1 MRRGT
6 QTGFTPKG
14 QGALVTATTAGGPG
28 DSGMPAWPAQAAGR
42 PRPQPKSGE
51 RITMKTQ
58 LQKGFTLI
66 ELMIVVA
73 IIGIL
78 AAIAIPAYQDY
89 IARGES
95 GSGMASVTPLKTGVE
110 DALARGATSLT
121 LAEAGQSNATANSLG
136 TLALTYSNLDSGTNV
151 LTFTFNGQASPKT
164 LNKVIT
170 LTRTNTDG
178 SWTCTTD
185 LLAKYAPKGCTS
197 TASP

>member
-121 LAEAGQSNATANSLG
+121 LAEAGQANATANSLG

>member
-1 MRRGT
+1 
-6 QTGFTPKG
+6 
-14 QGALVTATTAGGPG
+14 
-28 DSGMPAWPAQAAGR
+28 
-42 PRPQPKSGE
+42 
-51 RITMKTQ
+51 MKTQ

-95 GSGMASVTPLKTGVE
+95 GSAMASVTPLKTGVE

-121 LAEAGQSNATANSLG
+121 LSEAGQAKADANPLG
-136 TLALTYSNLDSGTNV
+136 TMALTYSNLDTGTNV
-151 LTFTFNGQASPKT
+151 LTFTFNGKASPKT

-170 LTRTNTDG
+170 LTRTNSNG

-197 TASP
+197 TVTS